1 MFSIVRMNIVDKL
14 FIMMDKIEIIVIKR
28 EVVK

>member
-14 FIMMDKIEIIVIKR
+14 FIMMDKIEIIVIKC

>member
-1 MFSIVRMNIVDKL
+1 MFNIVRMNIVDKL
-14 FIMMDKIEIIVIKR
+14 FIMMDKIEIIVIKC